1 MLDDKKLLQL
11 IRYIEVEMN
20 IDYIVAT
27 NLTQKIRH
35 YGYDLFSNKNL
46 LTKKEKT
53 ILDKANKKIEKM
65 AHE

>member
-11 IRYIEVEMN
+11 IRYIELEMN

-27 NLTQKIRH
+27 NLTQKIRQ

-53 ILDKANKKIEKM
+53 ILDKANAIIEKM